1 MFLDSFFSH
10 EANMSF
16 PSTFLSLEEDF
27 VERKM
32 AINNAIHDILQQNG
46 ESAGLCAIAVR
57 RARV

>member
-1 MFLDSFFSH
+1 
-10 EANMSF
+10 MSF

-46 ESAGLCAIAVR
+46 VVSCLFSAVVCL
-57 RARV
+57 ARV